1 MLNERMKVIIADNS
15 KDLCD
20 LLQKELRRFENLEVV
35 GSAQDGLTLLKLIR
49 QWEPDILIVDALL
62 PQKDGLAVV
71 RTLQE
76 AELRKKPAVFLLSFF
91 TSDAMSS
98 EAAALGVQY
107 FTINISTLQRSE
119 APKY

>member
-76 AELRKKPAVFLLSFF
+76 AELRKKPAVFCFPFSP
-91 TSDAMSS
+91 AM
-98 EAAALGVQY
+98 
-107 FTINISTLQRSE
+107 
-119 APKY
+119 P

>member
-49 QWEPDILIVDALL
+49 QWEPDILIVTHCF
-62 PQKDGLAVV
+62 PK
-71 RTLQE
+71 RTASPLCAHCRRQSSG
-76 AELRKKPAVFLLSFF
+76 RNRRCFCFPFSPA
-91 TSDAMSS
+91 M
-98 EAAALGVQY
+98 
-107 FTINISTLQRSE
+107 
-119 APKY
+119 P